1 MDTSNR
7 EKTDKKRFVLYF
19 RVSTQRQGISG
30 LGLDA
35 QKLAVKNYIQNNEVV
50 AEFIEIE
57 TGTNKRVRVEIN
69 KAIELCK
76 KEGAILLISKLDRLS
91 RSVSFI
97 ANLMESNIDFIAVDM
112 PEANRLTIHVMAAMA
127 EYEARIISQ
136 RTKISLAIAK
146 NERGV
151 ILGTPANL
159 TQDARIKGAA
169 KKKEIA
175 VNNKNNIQSTAM
187 ILLLKKS
194 AKISYAN
201 VAIKLN
207 TSGFLT
213 SSGKCHTAKSVQ
225 LLWIRASND

>member
-1 MDTSNR
+1 MQQMRWNKLVKLKL
-7 EKTDKKRFVLYF
+7 EKIDLVDLRVVVTNFYLNKK
-19 RVSTQRQGISG
+19 
-30 LGLDA
+30 
-35 QKLAVKNYIQNNEVV
+35 
-50 AEFIEIE
+50 
-57 TGTNKRVRVEIN
+57 VRIEIN

-136 RTKISLAIAK
+136 RTKASLAIAK

-159 TQDARIKGAA
+159 TYEARLKGAA

-175 VNNKNNIQSTAM
+175 LNNINNIQSTAM

-194 AKISYAN
+194 SNISYAN
-201 VAIKLN
+201 IAKQLSSN
-207 TSGFLT
+207 GFLT
-213 SSGKCHTAKSVQ
+213 SKGRTHTGRSIQ
-225 LLWIRASND
+225 LLWLRSKIA

>member
-7 EKTDKKRFVLYF
+7 EKSDKKRFVLYF

-35 QKLAVKNYIQNNEVV
+35 QKLAVKNYIQNNEVI
-50 AEFIEIE
+50 AEFVEI
-57 TGTNKRVRVEIN
+57 EIN

-136 RTKISLAIAK
+136 RTKASLAIAK

-159 TQDARIKGAA
+159 TYEARLKGVA

-175 VNNKNNIQSTAM
+175 LNNINNIQSTAM

-194 AKISYAN
+194 SNISYAN
-201 VAIKLN
+201 IAKQLSSN
-207 TSGFLT
+207 GFLT
-213 SSGKCHTAKSVQ
+213 SKGRTHTGRSIQ
-225 LLWIRASND
+225 LLWLRSKIA